1 MNEPSQERRGQE
13 RKGEEGRAEERR
25 GEEKIPEERRRG
37 DSSDSNQYKI
47 IQMHLPVIW
56 PSDLGSETVLLEG

>member
-1 MNEPSQERRGQE
+1 MNRPRRGEDRRGKERR
-13 RKGEEGRAEERR
+13 AEQRR

-56 PSDLGSETVLLEG
+56 TSDLGSETVLLEG